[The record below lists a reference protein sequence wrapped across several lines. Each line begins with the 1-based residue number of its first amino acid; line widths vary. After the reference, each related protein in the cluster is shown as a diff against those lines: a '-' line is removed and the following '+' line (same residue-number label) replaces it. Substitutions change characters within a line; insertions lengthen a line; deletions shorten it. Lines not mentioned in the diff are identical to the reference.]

1 MSNYNVLEDDV
12 FVEKVKQIVEWTKT
26 SLDSLET
33 DDVEITYQC
42 GQVAILCGRVSR
54 DLAEVDRRLDLLEA
68 TKYASYREQRENLQG
83 GKVTEKQI
91 EADIT
96 RDEEVQEMRSLLG
109 EMKSRLS
116 TVERLWDT
124 LNLSKRQWIERNKA
138 RIDHEI
144 KMK

>member
-1 MSNYNVLEDDV
+1 MSNYNVLDEEV
-12 FVEKVKQIVEWTKT
+12 FTEKVKQILDWTKT
-26 SLDSLET
+26 SLASLEM

-42 GQVAILCGRVSR
+42 GQVAVLSGRVTR
-54 DLAEVDRRLDLLEA
+54 DVAEVDRRLELLEA
-68 TKYASYREQRENLQG
+68 TKYASYREMRENNQG

-109 EMKSRLS
+109 EMKSRLT

-124 LNLSKRQWIERNKA
+124 LNLSKRQWIERNKT